1 MLCTCDCGLEVIVPL
16 STLLDKIA
24 ESCGCETFAL
34 RRPAGI
40 SARNRVLKAYRSAA
54 RRRALVWALTDDDFD
69 KITAQACHYCGCPP
83 SARSVQA
90 QGRSEFTY
98 NGIDR
103 VDNALGYTTGNVVP
117 CCKQCNH
124 AKSDMP
130 YADFMA
136 WIARLTEYHWFHP
149 EQMPSHL
156 LKGGA

>member
-1 MLCTCDCGLEVIVPL
+1 M
-16 STLLDKIA
+16 
-24 ESCGCETFAL
+24 
-34 RRPAGI
+34 
-40 SARNRVLKAYRSAA
+40 
-54 RRRALVWALTDDDFD
+54 
-69 KITAQACHYCGCPP
+69 
-83 SARSVQA
+83 
-90 QGRSEFTY
+90 
-98 NGIDR
+98 
-103 VDNALGYTTGNVVP
+103 P